1 MQIAYDRMQAA
12 YDRMQGVDEWKTPVP
27 RSNLFI
33 FMTNLSLIDKSGGWE
48 GSGGKKNCQQ

>member
-12 YDRMQGVDEWKTPVP
+12 YDRMQGVDAWKTPVP

-33 FMTNLSLIDKSGGWE
+33 FMTNLSLIDLSGGWE